1 MTYFLSKR
9 FINFK
14 MAAKMNSLA
23 FLPSGKFN
31 QHFDTLI
38 LYASFSKIKEVREE
52 KKGKLEMR
60 NLFFKLNTKTFLNL

>member
-14 MAAKMNSLA
+14 MATKMNSLA
-23 FLPSGKFN
+23 YLTSGKFN

-38 LYASFSKIKEVREE
+38 LYASFSKRKEVGKE
-52 KKGKLEMR
+52 KKGK
-60 NLFFKLNTKTFLNL
+60 